1 MKNMKYA
8 YHIDR
13 LHRLKQGQLIS
24 LHQLTKP
31 SIGANQISILGI
43 ADISEFAQRHID
55 CFDDMMNGAPLNRE
69 DANSLQIDM
78 QCEIIRKDFFPHCP
92 SRFQSF
98 YACES
103 RQDVHKWLSAFEY
116 PSPKIW
122 KICYNGNSM
131 KFDARYLSCNT
142 LEYEDQNKL
151 YSYWRQEVSEDPLFE
166 LLVSMPVSVIEDITE
181 SFYTHS
187 I

>member
-78 QCEIIRKDFFPHCP
+78 QCEIIRKDFFLIAHHV
-92 SRFQSF
+92 F
-98 YACES
+98 
-103 RQDVHKWLSAFEY
+103 K
-116 PSPKIW
+116 
-122 KICYNGNSM
+122 
-131 KFDARYLSCNT
+131 
-142 LEYEDQNKL
+142 
-151 YSYWRQEVSEDPLFE
+151 
-166 LLVSMPVSVIEDITE
+166 VSMLVNHVKMSINGFLLLNIPVQRYGKFAIMATQ
-181 SFYTHS
+181 
-187 I
+187 